1 MDAVK
6 FLKELKRMC
15 QNISCSDCS
24 VQDLCSRSL
33 SAPQWWEDDE
43 TKEAVETVE
52 KWSAEH
58 PKKTR
63 LQDFLEKY
71 PDAPLYEYDEGEFP
85 MTCPSV
91 LGYCGNKSSF
101 PCGDCPYD
109 TEPETFC
116 WNLPLEE

>member
-6 FLKELKRMC
+6 FLKELRRMC

-58 PKKTR
+58 PVKTR
-63 LQDFLEKY
+63 LMDFLEKY
-71 PDAPLYEYDEGEFP
+71 PNAPMLAGIP
-85 MTCPSV
+85 RHV
-91 LGYCGNKSSF
+91 LPKYIGYCSTF
-101 PCGDCPYD
+101 DCLECEHKGRTY
-109 TEPETFC
+109 EFC